1 MLPFL
6 KVPKNLNGEIC
17 VAKDG
22 GCDRCRNSGYLGRL
36 AIYEVC
42 LVTPSIEELIVRG
55 ASSAEIKSKAIEEG
69 FIPMRE
75 YGWHKVM
82 NGDTTV
88 EEVLAATTVELRAD
102 S

>member
-1 MLPFL
+1 
-6 KVPKNLNGEIC
+6 
-17 VAKDG
+17 
-22 GCDRCRNSGYLGRL
+22 
-36 AIYEVC
+36 
-42 LVTPSIEELIVRG
+42 VTPSIEELIVKG